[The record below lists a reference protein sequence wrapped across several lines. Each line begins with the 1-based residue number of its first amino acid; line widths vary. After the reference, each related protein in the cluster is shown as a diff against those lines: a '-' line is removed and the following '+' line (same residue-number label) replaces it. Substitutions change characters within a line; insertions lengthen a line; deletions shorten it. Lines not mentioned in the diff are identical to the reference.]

1 MTGRG
6 GALLLLP
13 ALADTTVK
21 KQMSRED
28 TTRNAAVVRWLAMDV
43 PDVLTC
49 PPRLFIPEGGG
60 HGDRLLILRG
70 SRQQPAASCHHVQQQ
85 LLGCSI
91 KSLPPSPPLL
101 EKLRHFSS
109 SDQPRASA
117 AAISKTTQ
125 STQTRLASSRA
136 RRSHVPT
143 VLKMNE
149 TSFRE
154 NTSSATY

>member
-1 MTGRG
+1 M
-6 GALLLLP
+6 LLLP

-21 KQMSRED
+21 KQRSRED
-28 TTRNAAVVRWLAMDV
+28 TTRKAAVVRWLVMDV

-49 PPRLFIPEGGG
+49 PPRLFIPGGG

-70 SRQQPAASCHHVQQQ
+70 SQQQRQQPAASCHHVQQQ

-117 AAISKTTQ
+117 AISKTTQ

-136 RRSHVPT
+136 RRSHVNISPE
-143 VLKMNE
+143 K
-149 TSFRE
+149 
-154 NTSSATY
+154 

>member
-1 MTGRG
+1 M
-6 GALLLLP
+6 LLP

-28 TTRNAAVVRWLAMDV
+28 TTRKAAVVRWLAMDV

-70 SRQQPAASCHHVQQQ
+70 SQQQQRQQPVASCHHVQQQ

-109 SDQPRASA
+109 SDQPASA

-149 TSFRE
+149 TNFRE